1 MADGAGGVVSG
12 PARLLGYA
20 GLLPQAALLLLI
32 LGLHDPTGIVHGMA
46 FFYAALILSFIG
58 GIWWGFAMQRTAG
71 QGPLALL
78 AIVPTLVTI
87 MLVAMAVHG
96 SLRWAMVALASAI
109 MLTLLVDRRLVAT
122 GETPA
127 GWMGLRVPLSLGLGV
142 LTILAAMM

>member
-1 MADGAGGVVSG
+1 MVDKVSG
-12 PARLLGYA
+12 PARLLGYF

-58 GIWWGFAMQRTAG
+58 GIWWGFAMRRTAG
-71 QGPLALL
+71 QGALALL
-78 AIVPTLVTI
+78 AILPTLVTI
-87 MLVAMAVHG
+87 VLVAVAVHG

-109 MLTLLVDRRLVAT
+109 MLTLPVDRRLVAT
-122 GETPA
+122 GEAPT
-127 GWMGLRVPLSLGLGV
+127 GWMGLRVPLSLGLAT

>member
-1 MADGAGGVVSG
+1 MGQVSGAGLSG
-12 PARLLGYA
+12 LARLLGYA

-32 LGLHDPTGIVHGMA
+32 LGLHDPTGVVHGMA

-58 GIWWGFAMQRTAG
+58 GIWWGFAMRRTTG
-71 QGPLALL
+71 QGPLTLL

-87 MLVAMAVHG
+87 VLVAMAVHG

-122 GETPA
+122 GEAPA
-127 GWMGLRVPLSLGLGV
+127 GWMGLRVPLSLGLGT